1 MNFNATIFLA
11 GLFKPV
17 AQITPCDLTDD
28 LRFEYEERAG
38 IMEYHGGL
46 PRLEAE
52 RLALA
57 DVVKKHKNI
66 LDSFAI

>member
-1 MNFNATIFLA
+1 MNFNATMFLVD
-11 GLFKPV
+11 LFKPK
-17 AQITPCDLTDD
+17 ARITPCDLSDD

-46 PRLEAE
+46 LRLEAE

-57 DVVKKHKNI
+57 DVVKKK
-66 LDSFAI
+66 